1 MKPKF
6 SLFKNIGYALE
17 GFRNMLKEETAFKI
31 QFVTFVLFSIILIFI
46 DLSILCRLILFTSM
60 IFVLAGEAINSA
72 IERIV
77 DLVSPEY
84 HELAKQAKDIGAFIV
99 LLFFSI
105 NCFIW
110 LITLLW
116 EFGII

>member
-1 MKPKF
+1 VKPKF
-6 SLFKNIGYALE
+6 SLFKNIGYALA

-31 QFVTFVLFSIILIFI
+31 QFFTFVLFSLILIFI
-46 DLSILCRLILFTSM
+46 DFRILTKLILFTSM
-60 IFVLAGEAINSA
+60 LFVLAGEAINSA
-72 IERIV
+72 VKRIV

-84 HELAKQAKDIGAFIV
+84 HDLAKQAKDIAAFIV
-99 LLFFSI
+99 LLFFII

-110 LITLLW
+110 ITTLLW

>member
-6 SLFKNIGYALE
+6 TLLKNIGYAID
-17 GFRNMLKEETAFKI
+17 GFRNILKEETSFKI
-31 QFVTFVLFSIILIFI
+31 QVVTFVLFTIILIFI
-46 DLSILCRLILFTSM
+46 DFSVLSRLILFTSM
-60 IFVLAGEAINSA
+60 ILVLAGEAINSA
-72 IERIV
+72 IERVV

-99 LLFFSI
+99 LLFFGI

>member
-6 SLFKNIGYALE
+6 QLLKNVGYALA
-17 GFRNMLKEETAFKI
+17 GFRNMLQQETSFKI
-31 QFVTFVLFSIILIFI
+31 QFFTFVLFSIILLFVDISY
-46 DLSILCRLILFTSM
+46 LSKLILFTSM
-60 IFVLAGEAINSA
+60 IFVLAGEAINSS

-77 DLVSPEY
+77 DLVSPGH

-105 NCFIW
+105 NCCIW
-110 LITLLW
+110 VTTLLW
-116 EFGII
+116 EFGFI